1 MTLKVFISPQF
12 NTPDTGEGGIRRV
25 IEAQIKHLPKFGVE
39 VTGRLDEADL
49 TIGHATSIVRRNG
62 KPYIACCHG
71 LMWKDYF
78 KERWAHEINGGVVA
92 SMLQADAITV
102 PSQWVRQALT
112 RGIMR
117 RPRVIYHGVDFDQW
131 QHRKQNKG
139 YILWNKGRADK
150 VSDPDD
156 MQRVASMMVDQ
167 QFVST
172 FGTDTDNVNIIG
184 RIPAPKMKEYIQRA
198 GVYLA
203 LPRETFGIGILEAMA
218 SGVPIAGWRYGG
230 QQEIVVEGETGYL
243 ADPGN
248 YDQLRDCIYKC
259 LAERERLSRNCQED
273 VRTRWGWEDKIEQ
286 YANLFKSVVLQ
297 NGNSDMPG
305 LVSVIVTCHNLGRY
319 LSDALSSLLNQTYQ
333 NWECLIVDDQSTDN
347 TAEIAK
353 SFATKDRRFQYLRT
367 THNLKLCGALNYG
380 FEKSK
385 GKYVVNLDADNILPP
400 DALIIQAEA
409 LEHDPTV
416 HIVSGDLD
424 LVSDDGSQK
433 REKVWHNKTG
443 FDFRAQFAHINLIHS
458 SSMTRRSVREE
469 LGGYRDRYW
478 RAEDAHFWC
487 MAASYGFWIKLCT
500 SESTLIYRM
509 RSDSKSI
516 QERNENPDADGD
528 WTIDFPWRI
537 AGNPSDGARLL
548 RDSKGIP
555 NAGIVPIGAQMQPTI
570 NEGFAWNIFHRQ
582 DPLVSVIIPV
592 GPGHKRY
599 VIDALDSLMA
609 QDFHDWEAVVIN
621 DTGDAWTEIPGAPY
635 ANIFTNNT
643 GRRGP
648 ATARNLGH
656 TKARGKLL
664 LYLDADDYLMPGST
678 LRKMVE
684 RYTKGDAGYIYT
696 DNVMLSADIKS
707 GRLDRRSEFNQN
719 EWRAQSSVTIL
730 IAKADIMRFG
740 GFDEYIRDW
749 EEWEL
754 FLRMQVGGVCGVY
767 LPIVGFFYRFT
778 TGTQRDKSAQFGK
791 QEIYPFL
798 KQRYQDYFDGVKQ
811 MSQCCGGN
819 GDAVLEAKAAI
830 ERSYQINEGMAG
842 VSRVEYQERV
852 QQQSG
857 ITPQWVRM
865 EFINQERRGSV
876 TYFGKDNRQYRGG
889 YNDHDRY
896 ADVHPSDVQKLE
908 VTGHWRVIHVQAEK
922 VEDVVIE
929 PESIEIPEIA
939 MPLQMT
945 EGIDFASGE
954 DSTRVA
960 VVSSEGEVLEVFNSV
975 EKALMKDKKNRVSK
989 TGKKINK
996 SKRVSKHGK
1005 RI

>member
-1 MTLKVFISPQF
+1 MTLKIFITPQF
-12 NTPDTGEGGIRRV
+12 NAPDTGEGGIRRV

-49 TIGHATSIVRRNG
+49 TIGHAGNIVRRNG

-71 LMWKDYF
+71 MMWKDYF
-78 KERWAHEINGGVVA
+78 VEKWAHEVNGGVV
-92 SMLQADAITV
+92 SSLVQADAITV

-112 RGIMR
+112 RGLMR
-117 RPRVIYHGVDFDQW
+117 RPKVIYHGVDFGDW
-131 QHRKQNKG
+131 HHKKKNAG

-150 VSDPDD
+150 VSEPDD
-156 MQRVASMMVDQ
+156 MQRVASMMVDR

-172 FGTDTDNVNIIG
+172 FGTDTDNVSIIG
-184 RIPAPKMKEYIQRA
+184 RIPAPKMKDYVQRA

-203 LPRETFGIGILEAMA
+203 LPRETFGIGILEALA
-218 SGVPIAGWRYGG
+218 SGVPVAGWRYGG
-230 QQEIVVEGETGYL
+230 QQEIIIEGETGYL

-259 LAERERLSRNCQED
+259 IAERDRLSKNCMED
-273 VRTRWGWEDKIEQ
+273 ARTRWAWEDKIES
-286 YANLFKSVVLQ
+286 YAELFKSVTKGVHGQ
-297 NGNSDMPG
+297 EHSRG

-319 LSDALSSLLNQTYQ
+319 LSDALRSLIDQTYT
-333 NWECLIVDDQSTDN
+333 NWECIIVDDQSADN
-347 TAEIAK
+347 TAEIAQGF
-353 SFATKDRRFQYLRT
+353 SAKDKRFRYFRT
-367 THNLKLCGALNYG
+367 PHNLKLSGALNYG
-380 FEKSK
+380 FEQSR
-385 GKYVVNLDADNILPP
+385 GKYVVNLDADNMMPA
-400 DALIIQAEA
+400 DALRIQAEA
-409 LEHDPTV
+409 LDADPSV

-424 LVSDDGSQK
+424 LVSDDGTQK
-433 REKVWHNKTG
+433 REKIWHNKTD
-443 FDFRAQFAHINLIHS
+443 FDFRAQFAHINNIHS
-458 SSMTRRSVREE
+458 SSMMRRSVREE
-469 LGGYRDRYW
+469 LGGYRERYW

-487 MAASYGFWIKLCT
+487 MAASYGFWIKMCT

-509 RSDSKSI
+509 RSDSKSM
-516 QERNENPDADGD
+516 QERHENPDADGD

-537 AGNPSDGARLL
+537 AGNPADGARLL

-555 NAGIVPIGAQMQPTI
+555 NSGIVPIGAQLAPTV
-570 NEGFAWNIFHRQ
+570 NHGFCWNVFHRQ
-582 DPLVSVIIPV
+582 NPLVSVIIPV

-621 DTGDAWTEIPGAPY
+621 DTGDEWDEIPGAPY
-635 ANIFTNNT
+635 ANVFQNDT

-648 ATARNLGH
+648 ATSRNVGH

-664 LYLDADDYLMPGST
+664 LYLDSDDYLMPGST

-684 RYTKGDAGYIYT
+684 RYAKGDAGYIYT

-707 GRLDRRSEFNQN
+707 GRLDRRAAFDQS

-749 EEWEL
+749 EEWEM
-754 FLRMQVGGVCGVY
+754 FLRMQVAGVCGVY
-767 LPIVGFFYRFT
+767 LPIVGFFYRFH

-811 MSQCCGGN
+811 MAQCCGGN

-830 ERSYQINEGMAG
+830 ERAYQINEGMAG
-842 VSRVEYQERV
+842 VSRIEHQERV

-865 EFINQERRGSV
+865 EFINQDRRGSV
-876 TYFGKDNRQYRGG
+876 TYFGHDQRQYRGG

-908 VTGHWRVIHVQAEK
+908 VTGHWRVIHVKAEK
-922 VEDVVIE
+922 VEEIVIDPGE
-929 PESIEIPEIA
+929 IEIPEIA
-939 MPLQMT
+939 IPVQMT
-945 EGIDFASGE
+945 ESLDPVPEAVQPVIE
-954 DSTRVA
+954 PVA
-960 VVSSEGEVLEVFNSV
+960 FFDPVKTG
-975 EKALMKDKKNRVSK
+975 LMVDKKKTTKKVRRSK
-989 TGKKINK
+989 N
-996 SKRVSKHGK
+996 GK
-1005 RI
+1005 RKNSSR